1 MAATDKSILKRLYIV
16 AGFMVLFAGAV
27 LFKLVSIQ
35 VVDGK
40 KYQALAD
47 TRTERMFTIEPNRG
61 NLYSDDGSLLATSV
75 SKYTIRFDA
84 VTVSNEDFKENVK
97 PLADAL
103 AKQFGKTSSHYQ
115 QLLRKA
121 RENKNRYALIVRNL
135 DYSEYMAVKEF
146 PLFNKGAF
154 KGGLIIEQKTK
165 REHPLGKIAERSVGY
180 ERVDENGYYTRVG
193 MEGAFGEYL
202 RGVAGK
208 RLKQKIAKGQWKPIG
223 NDNIIEP
230 KDGYDVY
237 STIDIN
243 IQDIAHHALLGQL
256 EKYQADHGT
265 VIVMEVK
272 TGEVKAISNLGQT
285 SEGKYY
291 ERLNYAIGESHEP
304 GSTFKLVNLV
314 AALEDQVIDTS
325 SVIDTEKGAWKLYKH
340 TIRDTKRGGHGKI
353 TMSEAFE
360 VSSNVAFA
368 KMIHEGYKNDP
379 EKYVNRL
386 MSMGI
391 HKELGLPVV
400 GEGKPVLRYP
410 GDKGW
415 SGLSLAQMAY
425 GYEVSMTP
433 LQTLAFYNAIAND
446 GEMVKP
452 RLLKEVKEWNKTIEK
467 FDKKV
472 LNSEI
477 CSQSTVKKVQQILKN
492 VVEKDHGTGHRMYSK
507 NFSMAGKTGT
517 TQTNYVSKDKSKY
530 EYISSFAGYFPADD
544 PKYSCIVVI
553 HKPDK
558 SVGYYGAD
566 VSGPV
571 FKSVAQKVYATSPLT
586 SEVDVKDVLI
596 AKNEDS
602 HQGYY
607 KIAQAKYSAMPNV
620 KGMCGMDAVAI
631 LENLG
636 IEVEVKGNGKVKNQS
651 ITKGTDL
658 KSVKKIVLELI

>member
-1 MAATDKSILKRLYIV
+1 MAATDKSILKRLYVV

-35 VVDGK
+35 VVDGE
-40 KYQALAD
+40 KYQAMAD

-84 VTVSNEDFKENVK
+84 VTVSNEDFKANVK

-103 AKQFGKTSSHYQ
+103 AKNFGKTSSHYQ
-115 QLLRKA
+115 QILRKA

-135 DYSEYMAVKEF
+135 DYSEYMAVKQF

-154 KGGLIIEQKTK
+154 KGGLIIEQNTK

-193 MEGAFGEYL
+193 MEGAFGQYL
-202 RGVAGK
+202 RGISGK

-285 SEGKYY
+285 ADGKYY

-314 AALEDQVIDTS
+314 AALEDKVIDTS

-340 TIRDTKRGGHGKI
+340 TIKDTKRGGHGKI
-353 TMSEAFE
+353 TMSTAFE

-368 KMIHEGYKNDP
+368 KMIHDGYKNDP

-391 HKELGLPVV
+391 HKELGLPVL

-425 GYEVSMTP
+425 GYEVSITP

-472 LNSEI
+472 LNPAI

-492 VVEKDHGTGHRMYSK
+492 VVEKEHGTGHGMYSK

-517 TQTNYVSKDKSKY
+517 TQTNYVSRDRSKY
-530 EYISSFAGYFPADD
+530 EYISSFAGYFPADN

-607 KIAQAKYSAMPNV
+607 KVAQQKYSSMPNV

-651 ITKGTDL
+651 ISKGTDL
-658 KSVKKIVLELI
+658 SSVKKIVLELI